1 MAASEC
7 YDTRI
12 GTRWMRRTLKAPFFS
27 ERGSTLMQLFHSQC
41 NHLRLADIRE
51 NGAMNLLGYPWV
63 VPEGPAWGPDPTD
76 EIYRVILHGP

>member
-51 NGAMNLLGYPWV
+51 MEP
-63 VPEGPAWGPDPTD
+63 
-76 EIYRVILHGP
+76 